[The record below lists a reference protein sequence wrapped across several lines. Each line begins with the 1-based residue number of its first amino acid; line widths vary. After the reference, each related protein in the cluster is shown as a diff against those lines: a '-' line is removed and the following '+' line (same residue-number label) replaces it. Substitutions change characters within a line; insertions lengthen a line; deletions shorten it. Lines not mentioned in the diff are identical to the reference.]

1 MDNFRFITNIKNPC
15 GGGPTLDEFVQG
27 VLQKEAAGKAAP
39 CEEGAKGQVISLPAD
54 KEFQKGESV
63 TGKKD
68 GKKSKK
74 EASGKAKAEG
84 CKGEG
89 LEISLPADKEFQ
101 KGESED
107 GSKVTPKNKKVKA
120 EAKSKTKTASSK
132 WVKISNLNDKQ
143 KGWLKKYWSVLYPR
157 EYVDAM
163 IQDR

>member
-15 GGGPTLDEFVQG
+15 GGGPTLEEFVQG
-27 VLQKEAAGKAAP
+27 VLNKEAAGCAAP
-39 CEEGAKGQVISLPAD
+39 EGEKGKGQVISLPAD

-63 TGKKD
+63 TGKKEE
-68 GKKSKK
+68 GKKKETKK
-74 EASGKAKAEG
+74 EASGKAKADDS
-84 CKGEG
+84 KGEG

-120 EAKSKTKTASSK
+120 AKTSN
-132 WVKISNLNDKQ
+132 WVKVSNLNDKQ
-143 KGWLKKYWSVLYPR
+143 KGFLKKYWATLYPR